1 MEFIKL
7 SVNNLFRHKIRSM
20 LTLIGIAASVSVLF
34 SIISFNR
41 GFEKGLNHELNK
53 TGIHFMIVPAG
64 CPHEVASLV
73 LHGAVTPKFIDIN
86 TLDAVRKLNGVDLVS
101 PMLIT
106 QLANQE
112 KDRLDLVHGMDMA
125 HISALKPGW
134 KLEGTAPENDDGL
147 IIGSEIA
154 AHDKIKIGDTVQY
167 GEHRFI
173 VSAILGKTG
182 SQEDAFVY
190 MPIRGLQEVLEKRDG
205 LTAIGVKVAAPERL
219 DQVTEELTMQV
230 PGIQIVTMNEVMRS
244 LGSLANSAKVLSM
257 SIAVIAMLISA
268 VGVMNSILMSV
279 FERTQEIGMMRA
291 VGASRLD
298 IFRIIMKETLLLTAT
313 ASVAGILLSSVAAG
327 IIEMF
332 VRSFMPYVP
341 SGKMIHF
348 EPLLALFCLVFS
360 MSVGLLA
367 GGYPAWKASKIN
379 PIEAIKG

>member
-1 MEFIKL
+1 MDFIKL
-7 SVNNLFRHKIRSM
+7 AVNNLMRHKIRSM
-20 LTLIGIAASVSVLF
+20 LTLIGIAASVAVLF

-41 GFEKGLNHELNK
+41 GFEKGLDNELRK

-73 LHGAVTPKFIDIN
+73 LHGAVTPKFIDIK
-86 TLDAVRKLNGVDLVS
+86 TLDVAKKISGIELAS
-101 PMLIT
+101 PMLVT
-106 QLANQE
+106 QLANRE

-125 HISALKPGW
+125 HVSALKPGW
-134 KLEGTAPENDDGL
+134 RLQGGVPEGDGGL

-154 AHDKIKIGDTVQY
+154 DHDNINVGDTVRY
-167 GEHRFI
+167 GMHSFR
-173 VSAILGKTG
+173 VSAIIGKTG

-190 MPIRGLQEVLEKRDG
+190 MPIRALQEIIEKRDG
-205 LTAIGVKVAAPERL
+205 LTAIGIKVTAPERL
-219 DQVTEELTMQV
+219 DQVTEALAMQV

-257 SIAVIAMLISA
+257 SIAVIAVLISA
-268 VGVMNSILMSV
+268 VGVMNSILMAV

-291 VGASRLD
+291 IGASRLD
-298 IFRIIMKETLLLTAT
+298 IFRIIMKETLLLTTCAG
-313 ASVAGILLSSVAAG
+313 VAGIFVSSVAAG
-327 IIEMF
+327 IVEGF
-332 VRSFMPYVP
+332 VRNFMPYVP

-348 EPLLALFCLVFS
+348 EPLLAFACIAFS
-360 MSVGLLA
+360 LSVGMLA